1 MSWRGYETTKEAGK
15 RWGVS
20 SMWVSQLCKQ
30 GRVPGAGKIGGIW
43 LIPDDAPK
51 PEDGPDLERAL
62 CRRQPKASE
71 IAEGITGG
79 SSRV

>member
-51 PEDGPDLERAL
+51 PEDGRTWNGKYIGARQ
-62 CRRQPKASE
+62 RRRR
-71 IAEGITGG
+71 
-79 SSRV
+79 SRRK

>member
-1 MSWRGYETTKEAGK
+1 MSWRGYETTKEAGA
-15 RWGVS
+15 RWGVC

-43 LIPDDAPK
+43 LIPDEAR
-51 PEDGPDLERAL
+51 GRSDLERAL

>member
-51 PEDGPDLERAL
+51 PEDGR
-62 CRRQPKASE
+62 
-71 IAEGITGG
+71 I
-79 SSRV
+79 